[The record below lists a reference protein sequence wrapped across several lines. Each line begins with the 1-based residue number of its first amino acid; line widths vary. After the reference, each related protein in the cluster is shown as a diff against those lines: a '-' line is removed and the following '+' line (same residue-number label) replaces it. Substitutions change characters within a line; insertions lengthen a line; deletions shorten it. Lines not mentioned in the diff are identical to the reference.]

1 MIIVFIG
8 PPGSGKG
15 TQSLLMSKRLGIPYL
30 STGEILRLKS
40 QSGTD
45 EGDKLKK
52 MMESG
57 ELVPADMV
65 NQFVLEYL
73 QEQEGDCILD
83 GYPRNLE
90 QAKFLR
96 KHVSQKIKVFYFDIS
111 HDVLVQ
117 RITGRFNCKNCGEIY
132 NKFFSVLKNP
142 GECDICK
149 CTEFVRRDDDN
160 SESITKRLKVYKN
173 ETVPVVDY
181 YKKQGLLTVLDATRF
196 VDRITEELLL
206 ILKSR

>member
-15 TQSLLMSKRLGIPYL
+15 TQSLLISKKLGIPHL

-45 EGDKLKK
+45 EGNEVKK

-57 ELVPADMV
+57 DLVPSDMV
-65 NQFVLEYL
+65 NQCVLEYL
-73 QEQEGDCILD
+73 QSHEGDCILD
-83 GYPRNLE
+83 GYPRNLD

-96 KHVSQKIKVFYFDIS
+96 KHVSQNIKVFYFDIS

-117 RITGRFNCKNCGEIY
+117 RITGRYSCKNCGEIY
-132 NKFFSVLKNP
+132 NKFFTFLKNP
-142 GECDICK
+142 DQCDICK
-149 CTEFVRRDDDN
+149 SKEFVQRSDDN
-160 SESITKRLKVYKN
+160 TESITKRLKVYKD

-206 ILKSR
+206 ILKSH

>member
-1 MIIVFIG
+1 MIIIFIG

-15 TQSLLMSKRLGIPYL
+15 TQSLVMSKRLGIPSL
-30 STGEILRLKS
+30 STGDVLRLKS
-40 QSGTD
+40 ESGTE
-45 EGDKLKK
+45 EGNKVKK

-57 ELVPADMV
+57 ELVPSDMV

-73 QEQEGDCILD
+73 QENGKDCILD

-96 KHVSQKIKVFYFDIS
+96 KHVSKNVKVFYFDIS
-111 HDVLVQ
+111 HEVLVE
-117 RITGRFNCKNCGEIY
+117 RITGRYSCKNCGEIY
-132 NKFFSVLKNP
+132 NKFFTFLKNP

-149 CTEFVRRDDDN
+149 STDFLKRDDDN
-160 SESITKRLKVYKN
+160 RDSITKRLKVYKD

-181 YKKQGLLTVLDATRF
+181 YKKQGLLTVIDATRF

-206 ILKSR
+206 KLKSR